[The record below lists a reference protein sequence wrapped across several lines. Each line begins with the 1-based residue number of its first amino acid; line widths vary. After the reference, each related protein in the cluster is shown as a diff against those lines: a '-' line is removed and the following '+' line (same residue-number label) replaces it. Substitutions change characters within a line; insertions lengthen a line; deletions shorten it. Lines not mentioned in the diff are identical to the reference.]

1 MHTNHLIKETS
12 VYLLQH
18 AHNPVDWFPW
28 SDEALQKAKDE
39 NKPILASIGYA
50 ACHWCHVME
59 RESFENEETAMLMNE
74 FFVNIKVDREER
86 PDLDHI
92 YMDAVQAMTGSGGWP
107 LNVFLTPEG
116 KPFYGGT
123 YFPPKQAY
131 GRASWQDVLQSINEA
146 WTQRKNEIESQA
158 ENLTAHLINANN
170 LSVNKDLNDTL
181 FSKGNADA
189 IAKNILKNADTVWG
203 GFGNAPKFPQTF
215 CIRYLLRHY
224 YFTKEKNSLDQ
235 ALLSLDKM
243 SNGGIYD
250 HLGGGFARYST
261 DKEWLAPHFEKM
273 LYDNAL
279 LIMALSEAYQI
290 TRDENYANTIRETMD
305 FIKREMLA
313 EDNGFYSA
321 IDADSEG
328 VEGKFYAWNK
338 DEIENILG
346 DDAELFCNVYDIS
359 ENGNWE
365 HVNILHLLKP
375 LKEKAAELNIEEN
388 IFQQKIKIAKQKLLV
403 EREKRIRPLTD
414 DKILLGWNALMVT
427 ACCKSY
433 AALQNEEYVSL
444 AEKNIIFL
452 EEKFKNGSSGEWF
465 HTWKNEV
472 AKYPAFLDD
481 YAFLIDAYIHL
492 QEVTGD
498 EKYLLKAKELTEFVM
513 ENFND
518 EGSPFFSFTKIS
530 QENILLR
537 KKEIYDGTTASGNAV
552 IAGNLFYLSVIFDK
566 PEWKIKTE
574 QMLQSI
580 GKAILQYP
588 SSFAVWASLLQNA
601 ANGINEISI
610 VGSDAIKRLLEI
622 KHYFLPNKIIQAS
635 VCGNESFPL
644 LKNKRNEKDET
655 FIFLCK
661 HYACH
666 KPVKKINELMEL
678 VKNN

>member
-1 MHTNHLIKETS
+1 MHTNHLINETS

-18 AHNPVDWFPW
+18 AHNPVDWFAW
-28 SDEALQKAKDE
+28 SEEALQKAKVE
-39 NKPILASIGYA
+39 NKPILVSIGYA

-59 RESFENEETAMLMNE
+59 RESFENEETAALMNE
-74 FFVNIKVDREER
+74 FFVNIKVDREEH
-86 PDLDHI
+86 PDLDYI

-123 YFPPKQAY
+123 YFPPKPAY
-131 GRASWQDVLQSINEA
+131 GRTSWQDVLKSINEA

-170 LSVNKDLNDTL
+170 LGLNKGEKDFL
-181 FSKGNADA
+181 FTKENADE
-189 IAKNILKNADTVWG
+189 IAKNILQNADKIWG

-215 CIRYLLRHY
+215 CISYLLRHY

-235 ALLSLDKM
+235 ALLSLNKM

-261 DKEWLAPHFEKM
+261 DTEWLAPHFEKM

-279 LIMALSEAYQI
+279 ILIALSEAYQI
-290 TRDENYANTIRETMD
+290 TRDDNYANTIRETMD
-305 FIKREMLA
+305 FIKREILT

-328 VEGKFYAWNK
+328 VEGKFYTWNK
-338 DEIENILG
+338 KEIENILQN
-346 DDAELFCNVYDIS
+346 DAELFCKVYDVS

-365 HVNILHLLKP
+365 HVNILRLLKP
-375 LKEKAAELNIEEN
+375 LKEKAIELNIEEN
-388 IFQQKIKIAKQKLLV
+388 IFQQKIKIAKQKLLK

-414 DKILLGWNALMVT
+414 DKILLGWNALMVK

-433 AALQNEEYVSL
+433 AALQDEEYLSI
-444 AEKNIIFL
+444 AEKNISFL
-452 EEKFKNGSSGEWF
+452 EEKFKNISTGEWF
-465 HTWKNEV
+465 HTWKNDV

-492 QEVTGD
+492 QEVSGN
-498 EKYLLKAKELTEFVM
+498 EKYLMKAKELVEFVI
-513 ENFND
+513 ENFQD
-518 EGSPFFSFTKIS
+518 EASSFFSFTKIS

-537 KKEIYDGTTASGNAV
+537 KKEIYDGATASGNAV
-552 IAGNLFYLSVIFDK
+552 MAENLFYLSIIFDK
-566 PEWKIKTE
+566 KEWQLRAE

-580 GKAILQYP
+580 GKAILRYP
-588 SSFAVWASLLQNA
+588 SSFGVWASLLQNIA
-601 ANGINEISI
+601 SGMNEIAI
-610 VGSDAIKRLLEI
+610 VGSDAIKNLQEI
-622 KHYFLPNKIIQAS
+622 NSHFYPNKILQSA
-635 VCGNESFPL
+635 EKAHEYFPL
-644 LKNKRNEKDET
+644 LKSKGNDNGDT
-655 FIFLCK
+655 LIFLCRRYK
-661 HYACH
+661 CL
-666 KPVKKINELMEL
+666 KPVKNVDELAGLLEM
-678 VKNN
+678 N